1 MAQARSPRP
10 PASTRSLVRASEDRG
25 QRQRR
30 GRVDPHPD
38 PRAPPGLQGP
48 RKEEESS
55 EWFRV
60 SPQASLCAR
69 LVSR

>member
-1 MAQARSPRP
+1 MAQTRLPRP
-10 PASTRSLVRASEDRG
+10 PASTRAPLS
-25 QRQRR
+25 
-30 GRVDPHPD
+30 GRLRTGAAAAPWACGPPPD